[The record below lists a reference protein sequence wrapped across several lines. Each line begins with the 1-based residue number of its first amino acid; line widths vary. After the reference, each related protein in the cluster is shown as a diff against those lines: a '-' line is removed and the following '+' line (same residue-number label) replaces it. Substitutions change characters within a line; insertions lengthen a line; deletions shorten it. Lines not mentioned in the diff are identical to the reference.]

1 MEKTVIF
8 ELEGGIATITL
19 NRPEKRNAMN
29 QQLLV
34 ELYDAIER
42 ASSEGEVQ
50 VAILTGSG
58 KAFCSGMDLDAIRT
72 ENLLDP
78 RGDGKDLPDVFG
90 TCRKPIIGA
99 INGAAITGGFEL
111 ALNCDFLIASEQAF
125 FADTHIR
132 LGIHPAWGMTQ
143 LLPQAVGQRMAR
155 QISFTGQPI
164 SAGQALG
171 WGLVNEV
178 VPAEGLLL
186 RAKEIAADICAVN
199 QEMLAVFRGLINQ
212 GTRATLAEAFDM
224 ERKGAKAF
232 ALKHLKKG

>member
-1 MEKTVIF
+1 M
-8 ELEGGIATITL
+8 
-19 NRPEKRNAMN
+19 
-29 QQLLV
+29 
-34 ELYDAIER
+34 
-42 ASSEGEVQ
+42 
-50 VAILTGSG
+50 
-58 KAFCSGMDLDAIRT
+58 
-72 ENLLDP
+72 
-78 RGDGKDLPDVFG
+78 
-90 TCRKPIIGA
+90 
-99 INGAAITGGFEL
+99 
-111 ALNCDFLIASEQAF
+111 
-125 FADTHIR
+125 
-132 LGIHPAWGMTQ
+132 
-143 LLPQAVGQRMAR
+143 PQAVGQRMAR

-164 SAGQALG
+164 SAGQALE

>member
-50 VAILTGSG
+50 AAILTGSG

-90 TCRKPIIGA
+90 TCR
-99 INGAAITGGFEL
+99 
-111 ALNCDFLIASEQAF
+111 S
-125 FADTHIR
+125 R
-132 LGIHPAWGMTQ
+132 SLGP
-143 LLPQAVGQRMAR
+143 
-155 QISFTGQPI
+155 
-164 SAGQALG
+164 
-171 WGLVNEV
+171 
-178 VPAEGLLL
+178 
-186 RAKEIAADICAVN
+186 
-199 QEMLAVFRGLINQ
+199 
-212 GTRATLAEAFDM
+212 
-224 ERKGAKAF
+224 
-232 ALKHLKKG
+232 

>member
-42 ASSEGEVQ
+42 VSSEGEVQ

-99 INGAAITGGFEL
+99 INGPAITGGFEL

-164 SAGQALG
+164 SAGQALE

-199 QEMLAVFRGLINQ
+199 QEMLAVFRGLMNQ
-212 GTRATLAEAFDM
+212 GNRATLAEAFDM